1 MKLLIF
7 TSLIAFSSSLFA
19 LENAGQEWQEKT
31 KKSYWSTQDKV
42 IIGENTDRKNS
53 ILWTSKKFSD
63 YELVVKFKTES
74 KDYDSGVFLRGPSHQ
89 VQIGVSRSLKKDL
102 TACIYA
108 PVDKKG
114 KYPAT
119 SDKITELHKLGQWNE
134 MKMIVQG
141 KHMKVYLN
149 GTQTVNYD
157 GVNIKESGPIGLQLH
172 SGVHQKMEFEIVSFK
187 KL

>member
-1 MKLLIF
+1 MKKLFLTLF
-7 TSLIAFSSSLFA
+7 TLCSSAFA

-42 IIGENTDRKNS
+42 IIGENADKKKS
-53 ILWTSKKFSD
+53 VLWTSKKFSD

-114 KYPAT
+114 KYPAA
-119 SDKITELHKLGQWNE
+119 SDQVKELHKLGEWNE
-134 MKMIVQG
+134 MKITVKG
-141 KHMKVYLN
+141 KNIQVTLN

-157 GVNIKESGPIGLQLH
+157 AVKLKESGPIGLQLH
-172 SGVHQKMEFEIVSFK
+172 PGVHQKIEFEILSLK
-187 KL
+187 EL